1 MDYGRIVNKSFE
13 VAWRFKSLWIL
24 GLFAGG
30 GFAGFDWPTKLTE
43 KLGLEDVNLDVS
55 RLGLDFWDFSIPKE
69 LIISLVIWLLLIGL
83 LFLIMHFIGVA
94 GLIDAANK
102 ITRGGRYRLGES
114 FSTGFRHFWPFL
126 AMGVGLFF
134 LIFGFIIFIALFIVL
149 LFKLHTV
156 LGILGLMFVVP
167 IIFCFAVTSGNIYSL
182 AQRSIVVRG
191 ASIGDALEEGY
202 RLFRHNIGKNV
213 VIFLIDIGLS
223 IGLWLLALIVWGIVG
238 IPIAAIVIASGLGW
252 VTAILLGLLLGLP
265 VSLVVGGFSGT
276 VLTNLYTLFYFELLE
291 PPRKEPAVTP
301 PPAGPDTA

>member
-1 MDYGRIVNKSFE
+1 MDYGRVVNKSFE

-30 GFAGFDWPTKLTE
+30 STTGFNWPTNLSE
-43 KLGLEDVNLDVS
+43 NLGLEDIDFS
-55 RLGLDFWDFSIPKE
+55 TRHFGLDFWDSWIPE
-69 LIISLVIWLLLIGL
+69 GLVISLLLWLFFIGL
-83 LFLIMHFIGVA
+83 LFLIMHFVGVA

-114 FSTGFRHFWPFL
+114 FSTGFRHFWQFL
-126 AMGVGLFF
+126 ALGVGLFF
-134 LIFGFIIFIALFIVL
+134 FIVGFIVFIALFIVL

-156 LGILGLMFVVP
+156 LGILGLLFIVP
-167 IIFCFAVTSGNIYSL
+167 IVFCFAVASGNIYSL

-191 ASIGDALEEGY
+191 NSIGDGLEEGY
-202 RLFRHNIGKNV
+202 RLFRHNIGKNI
-213 VIFLIDIGLS
+213 VIFLVDIGLS

-252 VTAILLGLLLGLP
+252 VAAILLGLLLGLP
-265 VSLVVGGFSGT
+265 VSLVVGGFGGT

-291 PPRKEPAVTP
+291 PHRTQPAVTP
-301 PPAGPDTA
+301 PPGPGTA